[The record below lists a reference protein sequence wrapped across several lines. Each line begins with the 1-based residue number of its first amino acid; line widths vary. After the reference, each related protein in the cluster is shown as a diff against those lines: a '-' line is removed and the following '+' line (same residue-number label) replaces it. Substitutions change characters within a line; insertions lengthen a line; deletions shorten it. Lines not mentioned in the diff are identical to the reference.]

1 MSAIA
6 ATVAGS
12 SISNLITAVVLMIM
26 NCIRKRLNKSKC
38 ESHCY
43 IFDCEAQLD
52 DLKDVRKE
60 VVTQR
65 GMIQNVIEMLDPNG
79 TVYKQSASSSETNPT
94 TSSQGPQ
101 RAIEIV

>member
-26 NCIRKRLNKSKC
+26 NCVRKRLNKSKC

-52 DLKDVRKE
+52 DLKDVRAE

-79 TVYKQSASSSETNPT
+79 TLYKQSASSSETNPT

-101 RAIEIV
+101 RAIEMV

>member
-101 RAIEIV
+101 RAIEMV

>member
-1 MSAIA
+1 MNTLG
-6 ATVAGS
+6 ATIAGS
-12 SISNLITAVVLMIM
+12 SAANLIMIVVLGVM
-26 NCIRKRLNKSKC
+26 NCVRKRLNKSKC

-52 DLKDVRKE
+52 DLKDVRSE

-79 TVYKQSASSSETNPT
+79 TLYKGSGSSDSTNPT
-94 TSSQGPQ
+94 TSSQAPQ
-101 RAIEIV
+101 RQIEIV

>member
-1 MSAIA
+1 MSALG
-6 ATVAGS
+6 ATIAGS
-12 SISNLITAVVLMIM
+12 SAANLIMIVVLGVM

-79 TVYKQSASSSETNPT
+79 TLYKQSASSSETNPT

-101 RAIEIV
+101 RAIEMV

>member
-12 SISNLITAVVLMIM
+12 SISNLITAVVLMVM

-52 DLKDVRKE
+52 DLKDVRSE

-65 GMIQNVIEMLDPNG
+65 GMLQNVIEMLDPNG
-79 TVYKQSASSSETNPT
+79 TLYKQSASSSETNPT

>member
-1 MSAIA
+1 MNPIT
-6 ATVAGS
+6 ATIAGS
-12 SISNLITAVVLMIM
+12 SVANLITTAILMVL

-52 DLKDVRKE
+52 DLKDVRSE

-65 GMIQNVIEMLDPNG
+65 GMLQNVIEMLDPNG
-79 TVYKQSASSSETNPT
+79 TLYKGSGSSDATNAT
-94 TSSQGPQ
+94 TSSQGPE

>member
-26 NCIRKRLNKSKC
+26 NCVRKRLNKSKC

-52 DLKDVRKE
+52 DLKDVRAE

-65 GMIQNVIEMLDPNG
+65 GLIQNVIEMLDPNG
-79 TVYKQSASSSETNPT
+79 TLYKQSASSSETNPT

-101 RAIEIV
+101 RAIEMV

>member
-1 MSAIA
+1 MNPLT
-6 ATVAGS
+6 ATIAGS
-12 SISNLITAVVLMIM
+12 SAANLLTAAVLMIL
-26 NCIRKRLNKSKC
+26 NCIRRRLNKSKC

-52 DLKDVRKE
+52 DLKDVRSE

-65 GMIQNVIEMLDPNG
+65 GMLQNVIEMLDPNG
-79 TVYKQSASSSETNPT
+79 TLYKKSDSSDSTNPT

>member
-1 MSAIA
+1 MNPVT
-6 ATVAGS
+6 ATIAGS
-12 SISNLITAVVLMIM
+12 SVANLITTAILMVM
-26 NCIRKRLNKSKC
+26 NCIRRRLNKSKC

-52 DLKDVRKE
+52 DLKDVRSE

-65 GMIQNVIEMLDPNG
+65 GMLQNVIEMLDPNG
-79 TVYKQSASSSETNPT
+79 TLYKGSGSSESTNPT

>member
-1 MSAIA
+1 MSVIG
-6 ATVAGS
+6 ATIAGS
-12 SISNLITAVVLMIM
+12 SAANLLTAVVLMVM

-52 DLKDVRKE
+52 DLKDVRSE

-65 GMIQNVIEMLDPNG
+65 GMIQNLVEMLDPNG
-79 TVYKQSASSSETNPT
+79 TVYKQYASSSETNPT
-94 TSSQGPQ
+94 TSTQGPQ
-101 RAIEIV
+101 RAIETV

>member
-1 MSAIA
+1 MNPVT
-6 ATVAGS
+6 ATIAGS
-12 SISNLITAVVLMIM
+12 SVANLITTAVLMLL
-26 NCIRKRLNKSKC
+26 NCIRRRLNKSKC

-52 DLKDVRKE
+52 DLKDVRSE

-65 GMIQNVIEMLDPNG
+65 GMLQNVIEMLDPNG
-79 TVYKQSASSSETNPT
+79 TLYKGGTASDSTNLT
-94 TSSQGPQ
+94 TSSQGAE

>member
-1 MSAIA
+1 MNPLT
-6 ATVAGS
+6 ATIAGS
-12 SISNLITAVVLMIM
+12 SAANLLTAAILMIL

-52 DLKDVRKE
+52 DLKDFRSE

-65 GMIQNVIEMLDPNG
+65 GMLQNVIEMLDPNG
-79 TVYKQSASSSETNPT
+79 TLYKGGTASDSTNPT
-94 TSSQGPQ
+94 TSSQAPQ
-101 RAIEIV
+101 RVIEIV

>member
-1 MSAIA
+1 MNPVT
-6 ATVAGS
+6 ATIAGS
-12 SISNLITAVVLMIM
+12 SAANLLTAAVLMVL
-26 NCIRKRLNKSKC
+26 NCIRRRLNKSKC

-52 DLKDVRKE
+52 DLKDVRSE

-65 GMIQNVIEMLDPNG
+65 GMLQNVIEMLDPNG
-79 TVYKQSASSSETNPT
+79 TLYKGSGSSDSTNAT

>member
-1 MSAIA
+1 MSALG
-6 ATVAGS
+6 ATIAGS
-12 SISNLITAVVLMIM
+12 SAANLIMIVVLGVM

-52 DLKDVRKE
+52 DLKDVHSE

-65 GMIQNVIEMLDPNG
+65 GMIQSLVEMLDPNG
-79 TVYKQSASSSETNPT
+79 TIYKQSASSSETNPT
-94 TSSQGPQ
+94 TSSQAPQ
-101 RAIEIV
+101 RQIETV

>member
-12 SISNLITAVVLMIM
+12 SISNLITAVVLMVM

>member
-1 MSAIA
+1 MSAIG
-6 ATVAGS
+6 ATVAGA
-12 SISNLITAVVLMIM
+12 SISNLLTAVVLMVM

-52 DLKDVRKE
+52 DLKHVRSQ

-65 GMIQNVIEMLDPNG
+65 DMLQNVIELLDPNG
-79 TVYKQSASSSETNPT
+79 TLYKQYASSSETNPT
-94 TSSQGPQ
+94 TTSQGPQ
-101 RAIEIV
+101 RVIETV